1 MDIHK
6 HKYDIKKTDTLF
18 SIAQEL
24 GLETSELKAFHN
36 KNSRPHEWIKD
47 DDTLPIWSEY
57 IIIPDSVEAL
67 KKRHGELRSA
77 EKVVLKQKLFER
89 SQYTILQI
97 IDLQVSGNSMID
109 SETEIIWECSKNKKE
124 DSFFIDIRQKSHQVK
139 YIKSIY
145 RQLAEYMQKFN
156 KPLEHLTMEL
166 FADGTIK
173 SVVNQDEIK
182 EVWNVLKTELESEM
196 GDTIE
201 EKNMIKGGDEDFGKT
216 LPLIKNNT
224 LYQLFLKDIYNV
236 YSELNQF
243 IEIGKQEYISQI
255 FGNEKVF
262 LNVKRRV
269 EKENGIAK
277 IKFYAEADSQN
288 NEHLRDIYNAKLK
301 DFLKEH
307 YAYSLTWSIEYHV
320 DIEIGKIISC
330 YSKVKE
336 QASSKYSHLI
346 EHKIVLT

>member
-6 HKYDIKKTDTLF
+6 FYIKKTDTLS

-24 GLETSELKAFHN
+24 GLSTSELKEFHN

-47 DDTLPIWSEY
+47 DNTLSLWSEY

-67 KKRHGELRSA
+67 KKRQEELISP
-77 EKVVLKQKLFER
+77 KKIILKQKLFDR

-124 DSFFIDIRQKSHQVK
+124 DSFYIDIQQKSHQVK

-145 RQLAEYMQKFN
+145 RQLAEYMLKFN
-156 KPLEHLTMEL
+156 RPLEHLEVEL
-166 FADGTIK
+166 FSNGAVK
-173 SVVNQDEIK
+173 SIVNQGEIK
-182 EVWNVLKTELESEM
+182 ETWDVLKAELESEM
-196 GDTIE
+196 GNTIE
-201 EKNMIKGGDEDFGKT
+201 EQNMIKGGDEDFSKT
-216 LPLIKNNT
+216 LPLIKNNI
-224 LYQLFLKDIYNV
+224 LHQLFLKDLYHE

-243 IEIGKQEYISQI
+243 VEIDKQECTSQI

-262 LNVKRRV
+262 LNVKRRI

-277 IKFYAEADSQN
+277 IKFYAEADPHN
-288 NEHLRDIYNAKLK
+288 NEHLRHIYNAKLK
-301 DFLKEH
+301 DFLKEN
-307 YAYSLTWSIEYHV
+307 YSYSLTWLIEYHI
-320 DIEIGKIISC
+320 DIEKGKMIVC
-330 YSKVKE
+330 HSKIKE
-336 QASSKYSHLI
+336 QASSNYSHLM
-346 EHKIVLT
+346 EHKIMLI